1 MLMGDSRATW
11 DALVSFAYYPG
22 RGSELF
28 EETLAAE
35 ERVRP
40 QKLEG
45 SLLAWLCCYLRDA
58 GLDTEHPFV
67 KRCLEN
73 LLKKQRSDGSW
84 DSENGEAFAANA
96 TVEALRVIKHYG
108 LV

>member
-1 MLMGDSRATW
+1 MGDSRATW

-28 EETLAAE
+28 EETLTTV
-35 ERVRP
+35 EREFRP

-45 SLLAWLCCYLRDA
+45 SLLAWLCCCLRDA
-58 GLDTEHPFV
+58 GLDTEHSFV
-67 KRCLEN
+67 KRCLEE

-84 DSENGEAFAANA
+84 DSEDGEAFAANA
-96 TVEALRVIKHYG
+96 TVEALRVIKH
-108 LV
+108 